1 MLHGLSSMPKLTDT
15 RDKKNK
21 QKTKL
26 SILRLNRGQG
36 TLPRQQL
43 TTGHTCGQGHSY
55 PLPWANKES
64 TEPSDWAVGAVPLC
78 HPAGE
83 LSRGREA
90 LMTRCGVISQ
100 DTALCHISLSVWEM
114 QTCAKGTAPHLAART
129 TSTTTQRCSKS
140 AQPLTC
146 QPPGTQEPLSAPYK
160 RPCWGPGAQS
170 SNEYVILRKNPGT
183 GSPHQLE
190 RGRSKHISHGYIS
203 CLSVLDDC
211 LSGTHTLLHTVS

>member
-1 MLHGLSSMPKLTDT
+1 MLHGLSSMLKLTDT
-15 RDKKNK
+15 RDKTKNK
-21 QKTKL
+21 KKNT

-43 TTGHTCGQGHSY
+43 TTVHTCGQGHSY
-55 PLPWANKES
+55 PLPWANKQS

-83 LSRGREA
+83 LLRGREA

-129 TSTTTQRCSKS
+129 MSTTTQRYSKS
-140 AQPLTC
+140 ARPLTC
-146 QPPGTQEPLSAPYK
+146 QPPGTQEPTRVSPLQTALLGPWGDSHLMSTSSSGRTQAQAP
-160 RPCWGPGAQS
+160 PT
-170 SNEYVILRKNPGT
+170 N
-183 GSPHQLE
+183 
-190 RGRSKHISHGYIS
+190 
-203 CLSVLDDC
+203 
-211 LSGTHTLLHTVS
+211 

>member
-1 MLHGLSSMPKLTDT
+1 M
-15 RDKKNK
+15 
-21 QKTKL
+21 
-26 SILRLNRGQG
+26 RLNRGQG

-55 PLPWANKES
+55 PLPWANKQS

-78 HPAGE
+78 DPAGE
-83 LSRGREA
+83 LSRGWET

-114 QTCAKGTAPHLAART
+114 QTGAEGTAPHLAART
-129 TSTTTQRCSKS
+129 MSTTTQRCRKS

-146 QPPGTQEPLSAPYK
+146 QASWNIGANKGQPSTN
-160 RPCWGPGAQS
+160 GPVGALGQQS

-190 RGRSKHISHGYIS
+190 RGRSKHISHGYTS

>member
-1 MLHGLSSMPKLTDT
+1 MPKLTDT
-15 RDKKNK
+15 RDKKQNK
-21 QKTKL
+21 KL

-36 TLPRQQL
+36 TLPRQPL
-43 TTGHTCGQGHSY
+43 TTGHTCGQGHSC
-55 PLPWANKES
+55 PLPWANKQS

-83 LSRGREA
+83 LPRGQEA
-90 LMTRCGVISQ
+90 LMTRCGVTSQ

-114 QTCAKGTAPHLAART
+114 QTCAKGTAPHLAAST
-129 TSTTTQRCSKS
+129 MSTTTQRCSKS

-146 QPPGTQEPLSAPYK
+146 QASWNTGANKGQPPTN
-160 RPCWGPGAQS
+160 GPIGALGQQS

-183 GSPHQLE
+183 GCPHQLE